1 MQYNHEGPFFT
12 ESETAGFFLILNKQI
27 KFKWGVGTFFT
38 RKKNIF
44 PITTFLMIQ
53 KKKNP
58 SHCVDAKSIKCDIIS
73 PQM

>member
-27 KFKWGVGTFFT
+27 KFKWGVGGGTFFT

-53 KKKNP
+53 KKKKILATVWMLKVLN
-58 SHCVDAKSIKCDIIS
+58 VI
-73 PQM
+73 